1 MRKFAILLSPD
12 NIITQEIQVDG
23 EQVTI
28 QIITPLST
36 VEHKAPFG
44 VEFKQYGYDERP
56 LNVSSILYVLSP
68 RHKALMA
75 IPSDC

>member
-12 NIITQEIQVDG
+12 NIITQEIHIDG

-56 LNVSSILYVLSP
+56 LNVSNI
-68 RHKALMA
+68 
-75 IPSDC
+75 